1 MKNSFNWLLL
11 FLCIQIQNAD
21 AQLSNFYK
29 EFTVNQ
35 VELSLYSIDTV
46 YDGGYITLGSY
57 ENANGGNAIVI
68 RTDSLGNELWRKRNE
83 YFTSLD
89 STNAYLNIKGIENG
103 FLLSG
108 YIRILDSLGIFNN
121 QYLLTKIDTAGNTV
135 WEKIF
140 GDSSHERFQS
150 LVVNDDSSFFLSG
163 LRTPGIPNQ
172 LSVYKFDFAGN
183 LLWDSLFAFSQN
195 LILNSIVKRYSDT
208 LVFALT
214 LKDSLTLL
222 QHSGVLVLNT
232 EGGFIDSLFLPSTV
246 SSRPLDVTKAG
257 NKYYLIERRGNS
269 GTNSQIVVLDSALNI
284 FSTSDFAPLIIGSLD
299 KNLNIF
305 SCNFDSLTSLVSTSM
320 VNEFGDTLWKSL
332 LNEQYAFPNYIV
344 NEGGCAVVCGRV
356 DQDNTTIAKGF
367 LLKVC
372 DSLLINNV
380 LEFSQTKNDPLSIV
394 QGSNMTQIIINEEF
408 LLTKNKITISIFDL
422 TGKLIN
428 EKQNIS
434 SEILELHN
442 EQYSRG
448 VYIIVLTSNNIF
460 NCSKKIVFN

>member
-1 MKNSFNWLLL
+1 MKISFNWLLL
-11 FLCIQIQNAD
+11 FLCIHIQITD
-21 AQLSNFYK
+21 AQPANFYK

-46 YDGGYITLGSY
+46 HDGGYITLGSY

-89 STNAYLNIKGIENG
+89 STNEYLNVKEIENG

-108 YIRILDSLGIFNN
+108 YIRVLDSLGIFNN

-150 LVVNDDSSFFLSG
+150 LVVNEDSSFFLSG

-172 LSVYKFDFAGN
+172 LSLYKFDFAGN
-183 LLWDSLFAFSQN
+183 LLWDSLFTFSQN
-195 LILNSIVKRYSDT
+195 LIFNSIVKRYSDT

-214 LKDSLTLL
+214 FRDSLTLL
-222 QHSGVLVLNT
+222 QHSGVLVLDT
-232 EGGFIDSLFLPSTV
+232 EGGFIDSLFLPSTI
-246 SSRPLDVTKAG
+246 SSMPLDVTKAD
-257 NKYYLIERRGNS
+257 NKYYLIERRGIS
-269 GTNSQIVVLDSALNI
+269 GTNSQIIVLDSALNI
-284 FSTSDFAPLIIGSLD
+284 FSTTDFAPLIIGSVD

-320 VNEFGDTLWKSL
+320 VNQFGDTLWQSL

-344 NEGGCAVVCGRV
+344 NEDGCAVVCGRV
-356 DQDNTTIAKGF
+356 DQDNTTISKGF
-367 LLKVC
+367 LLRVC
-372 DSLLINNV
+372 DSVLINNV
-380 LEFSQTKNDPLSIV
+380 FGFSKIKNDPFAV
-394 QGSNMTQIIINEEF
+394 VYGSNMIQILIDKDF
-408 LLTKNKITISIFDL
+408 LLTNKNNSILIYDL
-422 TGKLIN
+422 SGKLICKN
-428 EKQNIS
+428 SNINS
-434 SEILELHN
+434 GIFELQN
-442 EQYSRG
+442 EQYPKG
-448 VYIIVLTSNNIF
+448 VYSVVLTSNSIF
-460 NCSKKIVFN
+460 KCSKKIAF